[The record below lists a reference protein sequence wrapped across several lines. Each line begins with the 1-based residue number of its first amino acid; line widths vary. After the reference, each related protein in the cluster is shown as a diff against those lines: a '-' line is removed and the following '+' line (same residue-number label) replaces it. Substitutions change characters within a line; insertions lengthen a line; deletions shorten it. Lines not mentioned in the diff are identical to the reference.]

1 MDPVGLAI
9 SQASKSN
16 DGVYS
21 HRIRKLAGCL
31 QERNIRC
38 DLFYMEDNPPLD
50 IQTSASLFMPL
61 WLPKLR
67 KYDFIYCGD
76 APAGQILFLCRP
88 FLRNKV
94 ILDVHSDEVAQSEQ
108 ENAILSHGRKKSA
121 SLRVKAIHH
130 MSFAVADHFLT
141 VSTYQLNTFVQS
153 GMSREKITL
162 IRNGVDLELFRALSQ
177 PQAPEFT
184 FCYAG
189 GYQLWQNLDIMV
201 RAFEIYPHARHKMLL
216 VGFRERDREFKK
228 MLGDKFGQRVTMVD
242 FTDQQRLVEMLRSVS
257 IMITAGGPTR
267 ARRHCFP
274 TKFAEYAAL
283 GRPVLVNDVDES
295 ADFVRQF
302 ECGFVAQPTPEGM
315 ARTMEE
321 AAAAPYEMLVRM
333 GANARRMAEEVF
345 SWDKIGD
352 EYAGLVRRLTSKTG
366 KAL

>member
-1 MDPVGLAI
+1 MGPVGLAI

-21 HRIRKLAGCL
+21 HRIRKLAECL
-31 QERNIRC
+31 QTRDIPC
-38 DLFYMEDNPPLD
+38 DLFYMDDNPPLD

-76 APAGQILFLCRP
+76 APAGQTLFFSRP
-88 FLRNKV
+88 FLRAKIIV
-94 ILDVHSDEVAQSEQ
+94 DVHSDEIAQSEQ
-108 ENAILSHGRKKSA
+108 ENAALSGGRKKSA

-141 VSTYQLNTFVQS
+141 VSTHQLKTFVQS
-153 GMSREKITL
+153 GMSRENITL
-162 IRNGVDLELFRALSQ
+162 VRNGVDLELFRVQ
-177 PQAPEFT
+177 PQPRAPEFT

-189 GYQLWQNLDIMV
+189 GFQRWQNLDIMV
-201 RAFEIYPHARHKMLL
+201 RAFEIYPHPDHRMLL
-216 VGFRERDREFKK
+216 IGFRDRDRAFKK
-228 MLGDKFGQRVTMVD
+228 MLDEKFGARVKLVD
-242 FTDQQRLVEMLRSVS
+242 FTDQNSLVEMFRSVK
-257 IMITAGGPTR
+257 IFLTGGGPTR

-295 ADFVRQF
+295 ADFVRQYQ
-302 ECGFVAQPTPEGM
+302 CGFVAEPTPEGM
-315 ARTMEE
+315 ARAMEQ
-321 AAAAPYEMLVRM
+321 AAAASHESLVQM
-333 GANARRMAEEVF
+333 GARARSMAEEIF

-352 EYAGLVRRLTSKTG
+352 VYADLVRRLTANSR
-366 KAL
+366 